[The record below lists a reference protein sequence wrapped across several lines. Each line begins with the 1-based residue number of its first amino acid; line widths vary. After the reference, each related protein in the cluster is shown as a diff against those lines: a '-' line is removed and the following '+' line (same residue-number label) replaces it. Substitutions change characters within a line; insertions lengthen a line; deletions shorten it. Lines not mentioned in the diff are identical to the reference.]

1 MAENAF
7 FPADILIPASADM
20 TKWSVVACDQFSSD
34 RDYWERVKRFV
45 GDAPSTLKLIV
56 PEAYLSDGDT
66 EERAAGIAREMDSY
80 LDSGVF
86 RTLRSSYVYVERTV
100 ESGEVRRGVV
110 GVLDLEKYDYAPGS
124 RTAIRASE
132 GTIVSRLPARIKVRR
147 GAKLELPHIMA
158 LINDRDCTVIEPLE
172 RADLP
177 LLYDFDLME
186 GGGHICGYQVTGEAA
201 AEVTAALAALAA
213 SSDVQVIM
221 GDGNH
226 SLAAAKG
233 YWDEIKGNIPAD
245 ERETH
250 PARFALVELNNVYD
264 PAIAFEAIHRA
275 VFGVDADT
283 FAAAFELSLA
293 SAGGA
298 WPVRCRTAE
307 KDVAITVDADTI
319 GGLIGKVQDFIDD
332 YLAKNGGEV
341 DYIHGEAEV
350 LALGRREGA
359 AGIVLPAMGKGDF
372 FATVESGGAF
382 PRKSFSIGHAREKR
396 YYLECRKITK

>member
-7 FPADILIPASADM
+7 YPADILIPASADM

-34 RDYWERVKRFV
+34 RDYWERVKAFV
-45 GDAPSTLKLIV
+45 GGAPSTLKLIV
-56 PEAYLSDGDT
+56 PEAYLEDGDT
-66 EERAAGIAREMDSY
+66 EARAAAIAREMDEY
-80 LDSGVF
+80 LSSDLF
-86 RTLRSSYVYVERTV
+86 RTLDSSYVYVERTL
-100 ESGEVRRGVV
+100 ESGAVRRGLV

-158 LINDRDCTVIEPLE
+158 LINDRIKTVIEPLAGE
-172 RADLP
+172 KLP

-186 GGGHICGYQVTGEAA
+186 GGGHIRGFQVTGAA
-201 AEVTAALAALAA
+201 AERTAAALMRLAEA
-213 SSDVQVIM
+213 SDVQVIM

-233 YWDEIKGNIPAD
+233 FWDEIKGSLPD
-245 ERETH
+245 GERETH

-264 PAIAFEAIHRA
+264 PAIEFEAIHRA
-275 VFGVDADT
+275 VFGVDA
-283 FAAAFELSLA
+283 AAFADALA
-293 SAGGA
+293 ALDSQSGQ
-298 WPVRCRTAE
+298 WPVRCRTAAGDRE
-307 KDVAITVDADTI
+307 LRVEADTI
-319 GGLIGKVQDFIDD
+319 GGLIGKVQEFIDG
-332 YLAKNGGEV
+332 YLEANGGAV

-350 LALGRREGA
+350 LALGERDNA
-359 AGIVLPAMGKGDF
+359 AGIVLPAMGKSDF

-396 YYLECRKITK
+396 YYLECRRITK